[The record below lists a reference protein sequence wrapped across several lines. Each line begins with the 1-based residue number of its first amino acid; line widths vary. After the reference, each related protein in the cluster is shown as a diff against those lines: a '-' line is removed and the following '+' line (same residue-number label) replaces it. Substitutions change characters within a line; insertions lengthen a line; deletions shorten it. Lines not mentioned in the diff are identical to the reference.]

1 MVERNDGKVLGV
13 KMSWELIRR
22 VELDLLKKL
31 ENWLNSS
38 EEEREKMKEDIEKT
52 MKRVDECYRIVNEYP
67 VPEDFYWSQMTSLA
81 PETEAKLDILTN
93 LFLRW
98 KNGEKINVREEFD
111 REMSEFR
118 EMQREIDR
126 MIEEEDRLL
135 WEN

>member
-1 MVERNDGKVLGV
+1 
-13 KMSWELIRR
+13 MSWELIRR
-22 VELDLLKKL
+22 AELDLLKKL

-38 EEEREKMKEDIEKT
+38 EEEREKMKEDIEKA
-52 MKRVDECYRIVNEYP
+52 MKTVDECYKIVNEYP

-98 KNGEKINVREEFD
+98 KNGEKINLKEEFD
-111 REMSEFR
+111 KAINEFR

-126 MIEEEDRLL
+126 MIEENLER
-135 WEN
+135 E